1 VDIAVLILLS
11 LALTVLPWL
20 SQAGREGRDRRGP
33 EWYLDVGARREG
45 PVPAYQLPERKITVS
60 PRAIRIWALT
70 GAGLVAVAVAAW
82 AVAGAEIVG
91 GVIGLLGLAYLG
103 RAVEGWRENRWV
115 QGPDR

>member
-1 VDIAVLILLS
+1 MDIVVLVLLS

-33 EWYLDVGARREG
+33 EWYLDVSPRREG
-45 PVPAYQLPERKITVS
+45 PVPAYQLPERKITV
-60 PRAIRIWALT
+60 PPGAIRVWALT
-70 GAGLVAVAVAAW
+70 GLGLVALAVAAW
-82 AVAGAEIVG
+82 VLAGAEIAG
-91 GVIGLLGLAYLG
+91 GVIGLLGLAHLG